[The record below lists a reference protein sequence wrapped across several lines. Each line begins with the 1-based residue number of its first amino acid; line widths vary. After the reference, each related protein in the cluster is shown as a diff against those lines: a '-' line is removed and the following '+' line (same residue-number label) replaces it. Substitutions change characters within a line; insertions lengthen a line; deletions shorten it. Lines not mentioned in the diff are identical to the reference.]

1 MLMVDMLTWWYSRGW
16 GVFVSGLKTRLRD
29 SADFFSIGQLL
40 RTLFKPYRQISAG
53 TSGGGMSGFL
63 DRLVSRIVGFFVRFF
78 IIIFG
83 AIALFVEVLVGVIM
97 IVLWP
102 TAPVLI
108 IAGVVMTVIGVKLWC
123 LIMAGFARERRGW
136 VKNWA
141 PSQWCCY
148 L

>member
-1 MLMVDMLTWWYSRGW
+1 MFVD
-16 GVFVSGLKTRLRD
+16 GLKNRLRD

-63 DRLVSRIVGFFVRFF
+63 DRLVSRVVGFFVRFF

-83 AIALFVEVLVGVIM
+83 VVALFIEALIGIVM

-102 TAPVLI
+102 VAPVLI
-108 IAGVVMTVIGVKLWC
+108 IVGAVMAVMGVKL
-123 LIMAGFARERRGW
+123 
-136 VKNWA
+136 
-141 PSQWCCY
+141 
-148 L
+148 